1 MDELNDK
8 LRAHLRWSNN
18 KTMRTLGHM
27 SPLEKLAAV
36 LAEQSRHD

>member
-27 SPLEKLAAV
+27 NPLEKLAAV
-36 LAEQSRHD
+36 MAEQSRHD